1 MMFDY
6 ELTSTCP
13 LSESYCV
20 RKTRIPNLSIV
31 LRNKNK
37 NVLFM
42 KIMCGKIKIL
52 FFYNIYVC
60 MIAPDTFES
69 LRKELSQNR
78 SVVPS
83 IWCDSDERTTGMS

>member
-20 RKTRIPNLSIV
+20 RKIIFPNLSIV
-31 LRNKNK
+31 LGNENK
-37 NVLFM
+37 NVIFTT
-42 KIMCGKIKIL
+42 KMCGKIKIL
-52 FFYNIYVC
+52 FFYNIYIC

-69 LRKELSQNR
+69 LRKKLSQNR